1 MKNNNLI
8 QNKITEREFNLH
20 PDLADFGPVIS
31 RILSSRGITNKK
43 QISYK
48 LCSLAPISS
57 LNNIDEAIEILLK
70 YKKDKIVIVGDYD
83 VDGATSVS
91 LLIRCL
97 GEFGFENFSY
107 IVPNRMKDG
116 YGLTP
121 SVVDEAKKRYP
132 KLIVTVD
139 NGISSFKG
147 IDEARKHG
155 IDVLVT
161 DHHLPGQSLPNAN
174 VILNPNL
181 FDSKFKSPHLAGIGV
196 AFYLMAGLAKELE
209 RQGMSNAR
217 KIPLKFLDLVALG
230 TIADV
235 VKLDFNNRVLVDR
248 GLKIIRNGDC
258 VKGIQSLIE
267 KSGKNYKKLTS
278 QDLGFS
284 IAPKINASG
293 RLDDISIGIECLL
306 TDDKEKANKYSDL
319 LINTNTKR
327 KEIQKKMSDEASNYV
342 KKFKKNELSSCIC
355 VYDKNWHQGLVGL
368 IASKLKEE
376 YNRPVFA
383 FAYDD
388 NDTLK
393 GSGRSVSGIHI
404 RDLLESISNENPNL
418 IIKFGGHAMAAG
430 LSINEVDY
438 NSFRASVSQHID
450 LIYPD
455 YNYTGEIQTDGVLL
469 PDQLSLNL
477 ANRIQEFGPWGTGFE
492 EPKFHGKFHIH
503 DQRVVGGYHLKMQ
516 VQPVDGK
523 KIIDAIAFNQQN
535 IITREAIGFIYKLD
549 VNEFRGKITEQL
561 VVDHILQY

>member
-8 QNKITEREFNLH
+8 QNKITEREFDLH
-20 PDLADFGPVIS
+20 SDLADFGPVIS
-31 RILSSRGITNKK
+31 RVLSSRGITNKK

-48 LCSLAPISS
+48 LSSLAPISS
-57 LNNIDEAIEILLK
+57 LNNIDEAIEIILK

-121 SVVDEAKKRYP
+121 SVVDEAKKRNP

-139 NGISSFKG
+139 NGISSFTG
-147 IDEARKHG
+147 IDEARKLG

-248 GLKIIRNGDC
+248 ALK
-258 VKGIQSLIE
+258 
-267 KSGKNYKKLTS
+267 
-278 QDLGFS
+278 
-284 IAPKINASG
+284 
-293 RLDDISIGIECLL
+293 
-306 TDDKEKANKYSDL
+306 
-319 LINTNTKR
+319 
-327 KEIQKKMSDEASNYV
+327 
-342 KKFKKNELSSCIC
+342 
-355 VYDKNWHQGLVGL
+355 
-368 IASKLKEE
+368 
-376 YNRPVFA
+376 
-383 FAYDD
+383 
-388 NDTLK
+388 
-393 GSGRSVSGIHI
+393 
-404 RDLLESISNENPNL
+404 
-418 IIKFGGHAMAAG
+418 
-430 LSINEVDY
+430 
-438 NSFRASVSQHID
+438 
-450 LIYPD
+450 
-455 YNYTGEIQTDGVLL
+455 
-469 PDQLSLNL
+469 
-477 ANRIQEFGPWGTGFE
+477 
-492 EPKFHGKFHIH
+492 
-503 DQRVVGGYHLKMQ
+503 
-516 VQPVDGK
+516 
-523 KIIDAIAFNQQN
+523 
-535 IITREAIGFIYKLD
+535 
-549 VNEFRGKITEQL
+549 
-561 VVDHILQY
+561 

>member
-48 LCSLAPISS
+48 LSSLAPISS
-57 LNNIDEAIEILLK
+57 LSNINEAVEILLK

-147 IDEARKHG
+147 IDEARKLG

-181 FDSKFKSPHLAGIGV
+181 DDSKFKSPHLAGIGV
-196 AFYLMAGLAKELE
+196 AFYLMAGLAIELE
-209 RQGMSNAR
+209 RQGARNAR

-235 VKLDFNNRVLVDR
+235 VKLDFNNRVLVDK

-306 TDDKEKANKYSDL
+306 TDDKETANKYSDL

-404 RDLLESISNENPNL
+404 KDLLESISNENPNL

-430 LSINEVDY
+430 LSINKVDY
-438 NSFRASVSQHID
+438 NSFRTSVSQHID

-503 DQRVVGGYHLKMQ
+503 DQRVVGGHHLKMQ

-523 KIIDAIAFNQQN
+523 K
-535 IITREAIGFIYKLD
+535 
-549 VNEFRGKITEQL
+549 
-561 VVDHILQY
+561 